1 MVQVSLLGGFGNPF
15 VLDHAAFNK
24 TVNVR
29 ASLGTGRTSRVR
41 SVMFPSLTWLCVPAP
56 APVLLSGFHLSWR
69 ASSTRNPVLLPVL
82 GSLLGPLLGTL
93 LSGGTAKLSVDQ
105 AFPGL
110 HLPNV

>member
-41 SVMFPSLTWLCVPAP
+41 SVVFPSLSWLCEPAP